1 MKVPAWIMSITD
13 TVSVA
18 VGEFE
23 LVHILTDNPVLFTIP
38 TAPSYCQQVFIWQN
52 KIVPVMN
59 LATRFNLPEKSNDFI
74 VSIFAYR
81 AEETGQIEYGAL
93 FLTASPLRIEVG
105 NTQVC
110 PLPAD
115 LTALTPYVRCCF
127 QETKTQQATPIL
139 NLEHLFASQNNV

>member
-13 TVSVA
+13 TVSVS

-23 LVHILTDNPVLFTIP
+23 LVHILTDTPVLFTVP
-38 TAPSYCQQVFIWQN
+38 TAPNYCQQVFVWQN
-52 KIVPVMN
+52 KIIPVMN
-59 LATRFNLPEKSNDFI
+59 LATRFSLPKKSDNII

-93 FLTASPLRIEVG
+93 FLTTAPSRIEVG
-105 NTQVC
+105 NTQAC

-115 LTALTPYVRCCF
+115 LTVLTPYIRCCF
-127 QETKTQQATPIL
+127 QETKTKKATPIL
-139 NLEHLFASQNNV
+139 NLEHLFAFQNNL